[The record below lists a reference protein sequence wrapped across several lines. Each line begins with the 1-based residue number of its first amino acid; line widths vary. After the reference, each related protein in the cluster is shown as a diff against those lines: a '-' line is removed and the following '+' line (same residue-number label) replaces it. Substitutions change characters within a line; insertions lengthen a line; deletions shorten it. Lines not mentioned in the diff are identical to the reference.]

1 MTTAMQFGNTIYS
14 YILYCIP
21 IIPFY
26 IIALEEYYTNVM
38 NLPIIN
44 AAAEGTF
51 SVAVIFALTAYYGRD
66 FWLTRLS
73 WAYDLQVNQFV
84 MVSFLVFVALGL
96 PLVYILKNFLS
107 FRNIST
113 TKRKNQIYIAIK

>member
-1 MTTAMQFGNTIYS
+1 MQFGNTIYS

-51 SVAVIFALTAYYGRD
+51 SVAVVFALTAIYGRD
-66 FWLTRLS
+66 FWLTRIS
-73 WAYDLQVNQFV
+73 WANDLQVNQFV
-84 MVSFLVFVALGL
+84 MVSFLVFVAFGL
-96 PLVYILKNFLS
+96 PLVYS
-107 FRNIST
+107 FKLFS
-113 TKRKNQIYIAIK
+113 